1 MRSVAVVCFIAAVA
15 AWPFGSVKTA
25 DRCRPD
31 ERLIIEVTG
40 SVREQR
46 GTCDRRVFPFLI
58 DDAAKSELA
67 QLVENYLAH
76 PPHPNRMTTV
86 CASLVSLMHN
96 DSTNP
101 SPAAKCLIQG
111 NEKLKSTAGDH
122 GKEVEGLKAELAEA
136 QAALAAKTAEHAAF
150 AAKTAEL
157 AAFAAKTAE
166 LAAKTA
172 EHAALTATHDV

>member
-15 AWPFGSVKTA
+15 AWPFGSDKTA
-25 DRCRPD
+25 DPCGPD
-31 ERLIIEVTG
+31 ERLVIKVPG

-58 DDAAKSELA
+58 DDAAMNELG
-67 QLVENYLAH
+67 QLIENYLAH

-136 QAALAAKTAEHAAF
+136 QAALAAKTAE
-150 AAKTAEL
+150 L